1 MKYIANIFILI
12 VLLSACNNQVNT
24 ETEVENIPKVQA
36 LPGMSEE
43 ELVSIFQA
51 TDEVDILFLEKSFS
65 MNAPGNMAKQAIQN
79 ISPVGV
85 ERTPCREICY
95 LFVKS
100 QGEQIAH
107 IGAFLDNGCSYY
119 VFYEDNKPKYV
130 NGMTQGGID
139 FFNRIFA
146 QISTSPQ

>member
-1 MKYIANIFILI
+1 MKYIAI
-12 VLLSACNNQVNT
+12 VLILVISLSACNNQKDVQV
-24 ETEVENIPKVQA
+24 EVENTPA
-36 LPGMSEE
+36 APSLPSMSEE
-43 ELVSIFQA
+43 ELVAIFQA

-65 MNAPGNMAKQAIQN
+65 MNAPGNMAKQVIQN
-79 ISPVGV
+79 ISPAGV
-85 ERTPCREICY
+85 EKTPCKEICY

-119 VFYEDNKPKYV
+119 VFYEDNKPKYI